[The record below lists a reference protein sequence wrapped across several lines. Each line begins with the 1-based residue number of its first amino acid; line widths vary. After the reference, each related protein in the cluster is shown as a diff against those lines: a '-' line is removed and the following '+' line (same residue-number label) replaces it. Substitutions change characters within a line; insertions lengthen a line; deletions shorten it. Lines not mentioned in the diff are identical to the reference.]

1 MKTNKAWLTVF
12 AAITALTSAQTVRGI
27 TFGQP
32 DGDLH
37 PNVGA
42 IMITWPADL
51 YDGLRFP
58 FSSGTL
64 VYKSQ
69 DGKTGVFLTAGHS
82 TDVIQ
87 AGIDSGEITPDQV
100 TVNFSPE
107 AKSPERDIRVV
118 GIHTL
123 LVHRHNYCDWD
134 DVGILVIEADDPG
147 ALPEP
152 AVLAPVGFLD
162 QFSQRELHDS
172 ELVAVGYGD
181 SLSFPPPRLV
191 DNFPASKR
199 QSCTP
204 KYLNLVAHSIVEQ
217 TSGAAGNSGIAPGD
231 SGGPLFWKDPQTGAE
246 SIVGIAHGAPGSEK
260 AVNNWMCV
268 AYHYR
273 ADTQLVR
280 DFIQTVE
287 RLYP

>member
-1 MKTNKAWLTVF
+1 MKTNKSWLMVL
-12 AAITALTSAQTVRGI
+12 AAVATLTTAQTLRGI

-42 IMITWPADL
+42 IMITWPDIR
-51 YDGLRFP
+51 GP

-69 DGKTGVFLTAGHS
+69 DGRTGVFLTAGHS

-87 AGIDSGEITPDQV
+87 AGIDNGEITPDQV

-107 AKSPERDIRVV
+107 AKSPEQDIRVV

-123 LVHRHNYCDWD
+123 LVHRHNFCDWD
-134 DVGILVIEADDPG
+134 DVGLLVLEVDDPG
-147 ALPEP
+147 ALPQP

-162 QFSQRELHDS
+162 QFSQGELHDS
-172 ELVAVGYGD
+172 ELVAVGYGA

-191 DNFPASKR
+191 ENLVTCKR
-199 QSCTP
+199 QFSTP
-204 KYLNLVAHSIVEQ
+204 KYLNLVARSIMEQ

-231 SGGPLFWKDPQTGAE
+231 SGGPLFWKDPQTSAE
-246 SIVGIAHGAPGSEK
+246 FIVGIAHGAPGSEQ
-260 AVNNWMCV
+260 AVNNWLCV

-273 ADTQLVR
+273 ADTQVVH
-280 DFIQTVE
+280 DFIRTVAE
-287 RLYP
+287 AYP